1 MRGDQRLTGGRDVPG
16 FGYAHGCP
24 RKIHDGIGIASSYQ
38 VGNPGAIKARR
49 DPADRPTTGRDRCLL
64 GRRGDFRHSAAAGGR
79 GQPRPNHWTAED
91 FRGHHCKH
99 LEESRRLRPA
109 STEQAMTRPP
119 KRSMFAGDGVAAPL
133 QHATFRRIWLAS
145 LLSNLGLLIQ
155 AVGAAWAM
163 TQMTSSADKV
173 ALVQTALMLPVMLIS
188 MPAGAIADMYD
199 RRIVALISLAIAL
212 SGATALTVLAWLG
225 LVTPE
230 TLLAL
235 CFVVGSGMALFGP
248 AWQSS
253 VTEQVPPETL
263 PSAVALN
270 GISYNIARS
279 FGPAIGGI
287 VVAAAG
293 AVAAFAANAVL
304 YLPLLI
310 VLFLWRR
317 TSQPSRLPRE
327 RLNRAIVSGVRY
339 IANSPAIKIVLT
351 RTLVTGLIG
360 GSVSALMPLVARD
373 LLHGGAQTYGIMLG
387 AFGMGAVIG
396 ALNITEVR
404 KRMSGEAAIRACAL
418 SMGGAIAAV
427 ALSREP
433 VLTAAALVIAGAV
446 WMLAVALFN
455 IGVQLSAPRWVA
467 GRSLAAFQASIAGG
481 IAIGSWGWGRLT
493 DAVGVEAALLVSAA
507 LMLAS
512 PLLGLWLQMP
522 RIGARN
528 EDAEV
533 LADPEVQLSLTAR
546 SGPLVVEIEY
556 RVAQD
561 NARAFHNVMQE
572 VQLSRQRNG
581 AYGWSIARD
590 IADPELWTERYH
602 CPTWLDYLRQRNRS
616 TQSERALH
624 QRAIGFHLGPDPVRV
639 RRMLERPFGSV
650 RWKEDTPDRA
660 VSEVLPVTSSA
671 AGGST

>member
-1 MRGDQRLTGGRDVPG
+1 M
-16 FGYAHGCP
+16 
-24 RKIHDGIGIASSYQ
+24 
-38 VGNPGAIKARR
+38 
-49 DPADRPTTGRDRCLL
+49 
-64 GRRGDFRHSAAAGGR
+64 
-79 GQPRPNHWTAED
+79 
-91 FRGHHCKH
+91 
-99 LEESRRLRPA
+99 
-109 STEQAMTRPP
+109 TEQP
-119 KRSMFAGDGVAAPL
+119 KRSLFAADGVAAPL
-133 QHATFRRIWLAS
+133 RHAVFRRIWLAS

-155 AVGAAWAM
+155 GVGAAWAM
-163 TQMTSSADKV
+163 TQMTSSADMV
-173 ALVQTALMLPVMLIS
+173 ALVQTALMLPIMLIA

-199 RRIVALISLAIAL
+199 RRIVSLISLGIAL
-212 SGATALTVLAWLG
+212 AGATALTVLAWLD
-225 LVTPE
+225 LITPK
-230 TLLAL
+230 TLLAF
-235 CFVVGSGMALFGP
+235 CFIVGSGNALFGP

-253 VTEQVPPETL
+253 VSEQVPADTL

-287 VVAAAG
+287 IVATAG

-304 YLPLLI
+304 YIPLLV

-317 TSQPSRLPRE
+317 SSEPSRLPRE
-327 RLNRAIVSGVRY
+327 RLNRAIISGIRY
-339 IANSPAIKIVLT
+339 IANSPSIRIVLV
-351 RTLVTGLIG
+351 RTLVTGVIG
-360 GSVSALMPLVARD
+360 GSVMALMPLIARD
-373 LLHGGAQTYGIMLG
+373 LLHGGPQTYGILLG

-396 ALNITEVR
+396 ALNIGELR
-404 KRMSGEAAIRACAL
+404 QRMSGEAAIRACTIA
-418 SMGGAIAAV
+418 MAGAMTAV
-427 ALSREP
+427 ALSRQP
-433 VLTAAALVIAGAV
+433 VLTAAALVVAGAV
-446 WMLAVALFN
+446 WMAAVALFN

-481 IAIGSWGWGRLT
+481 IALGSWGWGHLT
-493 DAVGVEAALLVSAA
+493 DLAGVQTAMLVSAG
-507 LMLAS
+507 LMFAS
-512 PLLGLWLQMP
+512 PLLGLWLRMP
-522 RIGARN
+522 PVGARN

-533 LADPEVQLSLTAR
+533 LADPEVRLPLTAR

-556 RVAQD
+556 RVAQE

-624 QRAIGFHLGPDPVRV
+624 QRAIDFHLGPDPIRV

-660 VSEVLPVTSSA
+660 ASEVLPVATA
-671 AGGST
+671 AGSST

>member
-1 MRGDQRLTGGRDVPG
+1 MT
-16 FGYAHGCP
+16 
-24 RKIHDGIGIASSYQ
+24 
-38 VGNPGAIKARR
+38 
-49 DPADRPTTGRDRCLL
+49 
-64 GRRGDFRHSAAAGGR
+64 
-79 GQPRPNHWTAED
+79 QPKP
-91 FRGHHCKH
+91 
-99 LEESRRLRPA
+99 
-109 STEQAMTRPP
+109 
-119 KRSMFAGDGVAAPL
+119 SMFASDGVAAPL
-133 QHATFRRIWLAS
+133 RFTTFRRIWLAS

-199 RRIVALISLAIAL
+199 RRIVALVSLSIAL
-212 SGATALTVLAWLG
+212 AGATALTVLAWLA
-225 LVTPE
+225 LVTPKA
-230 TLLAL
+230 LLTF

-253 VTEQVPPETL
+253 VSEQVPAETL
-263 PSAVALN
+263 PSAIALN

-287 VVAAAG
+287 VVATAG

-304 YLPLLI
+304 YIPLLV

-317 TSQPSRLPRE
+317 TSAPSRLPRE
-327 RLNRAIVSGVRY
+327 RLSRAIVSGVRY
-339 IANSPAIKIVLT
+339 IANSPPIKIVLA

-360 GSVSALMPLVARD
+360 GSISALMPLVARD

-396 ALNITEVR
+396 ALNIGEVR
-404 KRMSGEAAIRACAL
+404 KRLSGEAAIRACAL

-427 ALSREP
+427 ALSHEP
-433 VLTAAALVIAGAV
+433 VLTAAALVVAGAV

-481 IAIGSWGWGRLT
+481 IAIGSWVWGRLT
-493 DAVGVEAALLVSAA
+493 DAAGVETALLVSAA

-512 PLLGLWLQMP
+512 PLLGWWLQMP
-522 RIGARN
+522 RVGARN

-561 NARAFHNVMQE
+561 NARAFHSVMQE

-624 QRAIGFHLGPDPVRV
+624 QLAMDFHLGPGPVRV

-660 VSEVLPVTSSA
+660 ATEVLPVASAA

>member
-1 MRGDQRLTGGRDVPG
+1 MTDQSKRMKFAT
-16 FGYAHGCP
+16 
-24 RKIHDGIGIASSYQ
+24 DGI
-38 VGNPGAIKARR
+38 
-49 DPADRPTTGRDRCLL
+49 
-64 GRRGDFRHSAAAGGR
+64 
-79 GQPRPNHWTAED
+79 
-91 FRGHHCKH
+91 
-99 LEESRRLRPA
+99 
-109 STEQAMTRPP
+109 
-119 KRSMFAGDGVAAPL
+119 AAPL
-133 QHATFRRIWLAS
+133 RHAPFRRIWLAS

-173 ALVQTALMLPVMLIS
+173 ALVQTALMLPIMLIA
-188 MPAGAIADMYD
+188 MPAGAVADMYD
-199 RRIVALISLAIAL
+199 RRIVALVSLSIGL
-212 SGATALTVLAWLG
+212 SGAVTLTALSWLG
-225 LVTPE
+225 LVTP
-230 TLLAL
+230 TLLLAF
-235 CFVVGSGMALFGP
+235 CFLVGSGMALFGP
-248 AWQSS
+248 AWQAS
-253 VTEQVPPETL
+253 VSEQVPTETL
-263 PSAVALN
+263 PAAVALN

-287 VVAAAG
+287 IVATAG
-293 AVAAFAANAVL
+293 AVAAFAANAAL
-304 YLPLLI
+304 YLPLLV

-317 TSQPSRLPRE
+317 ENEPSRLPRE

-339 IANSPAIKIVLT
+339 IANSPSIRIVLA
-351 RTLVTGLIG
+351 RTLVTGIIG
-360 GSVSALMPLVARD
+360 GSLSALMPLVARD

-396 ALNITEVR
+396 ALNISELR
-404 KRMSGEAAIRACAL
+404 KRLSGEAAIRACAL
-418 SMGGAIAAV
+418 SMGGAIIAV
-427 ALSREP
+427 AVSHEP
-433 VLTAAALVIAGAV
+433 VITAAALVIAGAV

-493 DAVGVEAALLVSAA
+493 DAAGVETALLISGG
-507 LMLAS
+507 LMLLS
-512 PLLGLWLQMP
+512 PLLGLWLTMP
-522 RIGARN
+522 PVGARN
-528 EDAEV
+528 EDAES
-533 LADPEVQLSLTAR
+533 LADPEVRLSLTGR

-556 RVAQD
+556 RIAQD
-561 NARAFHNVMQE
+561 NARAFHNVMQD

-624 QRAIGFHLGPDPVRV
+624 QQAMDFHIGPDPVRI

-650 RWKEDTPDRA
+650 RWKDDTPDRA
-660 VSEVLPVTSSA
+660 ANEVLPVVASA
-671 AGGST
+671 AGSSG

>member
-1 MRGDQRLTGGRDVPG
+1 MIKQ
-16 FGYAHGCP
+16 
-24 RKIHDGIGIASSYQ
+24 
-38 VGNPGAIKARR
+38 AIRSK
-49 DPADRPTTGRDRCLL
+49 
-64 GRRGDFRHSAAAGGR
+64 FAA
-79 GQPRPNHWTAED
+79 
-91 FRGHHCKH
+91 
-99 LEESRRLRPA
+99 
-109 STEQAMTRPP
+109 
-119 KRSMFAGDGVAAPL
+119 DGVTAPL
-133 QHATFRRIWLAS
+133 RHAAFRRIWLAS
-145 LLSNLGLLIQ
+145 LLSNFGLLIQ
-155 AVGAAWAM
+155 GVGAAWAM

-173 ALVQTALMLPVMLIS
+173 ALVQTALMLPIMLIS

-199 RRIVALISLAIAL
+199 RRIVALVSLAIAL
-212 SGATALTVLAWLG
+212 SGATALTVMAWLG

-230 TLLAL
+230 ILLAL
-235 CFVVGSGMALFGP
+235 CFVVGCGMALFGP

-253 VTEQVPPETL
+253 VSEQVPTETL

-287 VVAAAG
+287 VVATAG
-293 AVAAFAANAVL
+293 AVAAFATNALL
-304 YLPLLI
+304 YIPLLI

-317 TSQPSRLPRE
+317 SSEPSRLPRE
-327 RLNRAIVSGVRY
+327 RLNRAMVSGVRY
-339 IANSPAIKIVLT
+339 IANSPSIRIVLA

-360 GSVSALMPLVARD
+360 GSLSALMPLIARD
-373 LLHGGAQTYGIMLG
+373 LLHAGAQTYGIMLG

-396 ALNITEVR
+396 ALNIAEVR
-404 KRMSGEAAIRACAL
+404 KRMSGEAAVRACAL
-418 SMGGAIAAV
+418 SMAGAIAAV
-427 ALSREP
+427 AISRSP
-433 VLTAAALVIAGAV
+433 VLTAAALVVAGSV

-481 IAIGSWGWGRLT
+481 IAVGSWGWGRLT
-493 DAVGVEAALLVSAA
+493 DAAGVETALLVSAA
-507 LMLAS
+507 LMAAS
-512 PLLGLWLQMP
+512 PLLGLWLGMP
-522 RIGARN
+522 PIGARN

-533 LADPEVQLSLTAR
+533 LADPEVQLALTGR

-556 RVAQD
+556 RVAQES
-561 NARAFHNVMQE
+561 ARAFHNVMQE

-624 QRAIGFHLGPDPVRV
+624 QRAIGFHLGPDQVRV

-660 VSEVLPVTSSA
+660 ASEVLPVATA
-671 AGGST
+671 AGSST

>member
-1 MRGDQRLTGGRDVPG
+1 MTDQ
-16 FGYAHGCP
+16 
-24 RKIHDGIGIASSYQ
+24 
-38 VGNPGAIKARR
+38 
-49 DPADRPTTGRDRCLL
+49 
-64 GRRGDFRHSAAAGGR
+64 
-79 GQPRPNHWTAED
+79 
-91 FRGHHCKH
+91 
-99 LEESRRLRPA
+99 
-109 STEQAMTRPP
+109 P
-119 KRSMFAGDGVAAPL
+119 KRSRFATDSIAAPL
-133 QHATFRRIWLAS
+133 RHAVFRRIWLAS
-145 LLSNLGLLIQ
+145 LVSNLGILIQ
-155 AVGAAWAM
+155 GVGAAWAM

-173 ALVQTALMLPVMLIS
+173 ALVQTALMLPIMLIA
-188 MPAGAIADMYD
+188 MPAGAIADMHD
-199 RRIVALISLAIAL
+199 RRIVALVSLAIAL
-212 SGATALTVLAWLG
+212 VGATALTVLAWLG
-225 LVTPE
+225 LVTPNI
-230 TLLAL
+230 LLAL

-248 AWQSS
+248 AWQAS
-253 VTEQVPPETL
+253 VSEQVPAETL
-263 PSAVALN
+263 PAAVALN

-287 VVAAAG
+287 VVATAG
-293 AVAAFAANAVL
+293 AVAAFAVNAVL
-304 YLPLLI
+304 YLPLMV
-310 VLFLWRR
+310 VLFLWNR
-317 TSQPSRLPRE
+317 THEPSRLPRE

-339 IANSPAIKIVLT
+339 IANSPSIRIVLI

-396 ALNITEVR
+396 ALNIGEVR
-404 KRMSGEAAIRACAL
+404 RRMSGEAAVRACAI
-418 SMGGAIAAV
+418 SMAGAIAAV
-427 ALSREP
+427 ALSTSA
-433 VLTAAALVIAGAV
+433 VLTAVALVLAGAV

-481 IAIGSWGWGRLT
+481 IAIGSWGWGHLT
-493 DAVGVEAALLVSAA
+493 DIAGVEIALLVSAG
-507 LMLAS
+507 LMLLS
-512 PLLGLWLQMP
+512 PLLGIWLRMP
-522 RIGARN
+522 PVGARN
-528 EDAEV
+528 EDATEV
-533 LADPEVQLSLTAR
+533 LADPEVRLSLTGR

-561 NARAFHNVMQE
+561 SARAFHNVMQE

-602 CPTWLDYLRQRNRS
+602 CPTWLDYLRQRNRA

-624 QRAIGFHLGPDPVRV
+624 QRAIDFHLGPDPIRV

-660 VSEVLPVTSSA
+660 ANEVLPVVATA
-671 AGGST
+671 AGSST

>member
-1 MRGDQRLTGGRDVPG
+1 M
-16 FGYAHGCP
+16 
-24 RKIHDGIGIASSYQ
+24 
-38 VGNPGAIKARR
+38 
-49 DPADRPTTGRDRCLL
+49 
-64 GRRGDFRHSAAAGGR
+64 
-79 GQPRPNHWTAED
+79 
-91 FRGHHCKH
+91 
-99 LEESRRLRPA
+99 
-109 STEQAMTRPP
+109 TEQP
-119 KRSMFAGDGVAAPL
+119 KRAMFAGDGVAAPL
-133 QHATFRRIWLAS
+133 RHATFRRIWLAS

-199 RRIVALISLAIAL
+199 RRIVSIVSLSIAL

-225 LVTPE
+225 LVTPT
-230 TLLAL
+230 TLLAF

-253 VTEQVPPETL
+253 VSEQVPTETL

-287 VVAAAG
+287 VVATAG
-293 AVAAFAANAVL
+293 AVAAFAANALL
-304 YLPLLI
+304 YLPLLV
-310 VLFLWRR
+310 VLALWRR
-317 TSQPSRLPRE
+317 ENAPSRLPRE

-339 IANSPAIKIVLT
+339 IANSPPIKIVLA
-351 RTLVTGLIG
+351 RTMITGLIG
-360 GSVSALMPLVARD
+360 GSVSALMPLVTRD

-387 AFGMGAVIG
+387 AFGMGAVVG
-396 ALNITEVR
+396 ALNIGEVR
-404 KRMSGEAAIRACAL
+404 KRLGGEAAIRARAI
-418 SMGGAIAAV
+418 SMGGSIAAV
-427 ALSREP
+427 ALSHQR
-433 VLTAAALVIAGAV
+433 VLTAAALVVAGAA

-467 GRSLAAFQASIAGG
+467 GRSLAAFQAAISGG

-493 DAVGVEAALLVSAA
+493 DAAGVETALLVSAT
-507 LMLAS
+507 LMLLS
-512 PLLGLWLQMP
+512 PLLGHWLHMP
-522 RIGARN
+522 RVGARN

-624 QRAIGFHLGPDPVRV
+624 QSAIDFHLGPDPVRV

-650 RWKEDTPDRA
+650 RWKEETPDQAAR
-660 VSEVLPVTSSA
+660 EVLPVASA
-671 AGGST
+671 AAGSST

>member
-1 MRGDQRLTGGRDVPG
+1 MTDQ
-16 FGYAHGCP
+16 
-24 RKIHDGIGIASSYQ
+24 
-38 VGNPGAIKARR
+38 
-49 DPADRPTTGRDRCLL
+49 
-64 GRRGDFRHSAAAGGR
+64 
-79 GQPRPNHWTAED
+79 
-91 FRGHHCKH
+91 
-99 LEESRRLRPA
+99 
-109 STEQAMTRPP
+109 P
-119 KRSMFAGDGVAAPL
+119 KRSMFSAHGVAAPL
-133 QHATFRRIWLAS
+133 RHVVFRRIWLAS

-163 TQMTSSADKV
+163 TQMTPDADKV

-199 RRIVALISLAIAL
+199 RRIVALVSLSISL
-212 SGATALTVLAWLG
+212 SGATALTVLAWFG
-225 LVTPE
+225 LITPN
-230 TLLAL
+230 TLLAF

-253 VTEQVPPETL
+253 VSEQVPAETL

-287 VVAAAG
+287 VVATAG
-293 AVAAFAANAVL
+293 AVAAFASNALL
-304 YLPLLI
+304 YFPLLV
-310 VLFLWRR
+310 VLFLWNR
-317 TSQPSRLPRE
+317 TSEPSRLPRE

-339 IANSPAIKIVLT
+339 IANSPSIRIVLA

-396 ALNITEVR
+396 ALNISEIR
-404 KRMSGEAAIRACAL
+404 QRLSGESAVRACAL

-433 VLTAAALVIAGAV
+433 VLTAAALVVAGAA
-446 WMLAVALFN
+446 WMMAVALFN

-481 IAIGSWGWGRLT
+481 IAMGSWGWGHLT
-493 DAVGVEAALLVSAA
+493 NVAGVETALLVSAG

-512 PLLGLWLQMP
+512 PLLGLWLGMP
-522 RIGARN
+522 RVGARN
-528 EDAEV
+528 EDAED
-533 LADPEVQLSLTAR
+533 LADPEVRLSLTGR

-556 RVAQD
+556 RVAQE
-561 NARAFHNVMQE
+561 NARAFHNVMQD

-581 AYGWSIARD
+581 AYGWSVARD

-602 CPTWLDYLRQRNRS
+602 CPTWLDYLRQRNRA

-624 QRAIGFHLGPDPVRV
+624 LQAIAFHIGPDPVRI

-660 VSEVLPVTSSA
+660 STEVLPVVATA
-671 AGGST
+671 AGSST

>member
-1 MRGDQRLTGGRDVPG
+1 MTDQ
-16 FGYAHGCP
+16 
-24 RKIHDGIGIASSYQ
+24 
-38 VGNPGAIKARR
+38 
-49 DPADRPTTGRDRCLL
+49 
-64 GRRGDFRHSAAAGGR
+64 
-79 GQPRPNHWTAED
+79 
-91 FRGHHCKH
+91 
-99 LEESRRLRPA
+99 
-109 STEQAMTRPP
+109 P
-119 KRSMFAGDGVAAPL
+119 KRSMFAAHGLAAPL
-133 QHATFRRIWLAS
+133 RHVVFRRIWLAS

-163 TQMTSSADKV
+163 TQMTSDADKV

-199 RRIVALISLAIAL
+199 RRIVALVSLSISL

-225 LVTPE
+225 LVTPY

-253 VTEQVPPETL
+253 VSEQVPAETL

-287 VVAAAG
+287 VVATAG
-293 AVAAFAANAVL
+293 AVAAFAANALL
-304 YLPLLI
+304 YIPLLV
-310 VLFLWRR
+310 VLFLWNR
-317 TSQPSRLPRE
+317 TSEPSRLPRE

-339 IANSPAIKIVLT
+339 IANSPSIRIVLA

-396 ALNITEVR
+396 ALNIGEIR
-404 KRMSGEAAIRACAL
+404 RRLSGESAIRACAL

-427 ALSREP
+427 ALSRQP
-433 VLTAAALVIAGAV
+433 VLTAAALVVAGAV

-481 IAIGSWGWGRLT
+481 IAIGSWGWGHLT
-493 DAVGVEAALLVSAA
+493 NIAGVETALLVSAG
-507 LMLAS
+507 LMLVS
-512 PLLGLWLQMP
+512 PLLGLWLGMP
-522 RIGARN
+522 RVGARN

-533 LADPEVQLSLTAR
+533 LEDPEVRLSLTGR

-556 RVAQD
+556 RVAQE
-561 NARAFHNVMQE
+561 NARAFHNVMQD

-624 QRAIGFHLGPDPVRV
+624 QSAIAFHIGLDPVRI

-650 RWKEDTPDRA
+650 RWQDSTPDRA
-660 VSEVLPVTSSA
+660 TTEVLPVVATA
-671 AGGST
+671 AGSST

>member
-1 MRGDQRLTGGRDVPG
+1 MTEPPNRPS
-16 FGYAHGCP
+16 FAA
-24 RKIHDGIGIASSYQ
+24 DG
-38 VGNPGAIKARR
+38 
-49 DPADRPTTGRDRCLL
+49 
-64 GRRGDFRHSAAAGGR
+64 
-79 GQPRPNHWTAED
+79 
-91 FRGHHCKH
+91 
-99 LEESRRLRPA
+99 LR
-109 STEQAMTRPP
+109 
-119 KRSMFAGDGVAAPL
+119 APL
-133 QHATFRRIWLAS
+133 RHPVFRRIWFAS

-155 AVGAAWAM
+155 GVGAAWAM
-163 TQMTSSADKV
+163 TQMTTSADDV

-199 RRIVALISLAIAL
+199 RRIVALVSLSISL
-212 SGATALTVLAWLG
+212 SGATALS
-225 LVTPE
+225 
-230 TLLAL
+230 LLAGFHL
-235 CFVVGSGMALFGP
+235 ITPNILLAFCFVVGSGMALFGP

-253 VTEQVPPETL
+253 VSEQVPAETL

-287 VVAAAG
+287 VVATAG

-304 YLPLLI
+304 YIPLMV

-317 TSQPSRLPRE
+317 VSEPSRLPRE

-339 IANSPAIKIVLT
+339 IANSPSIRIVLA
-351 RTLVTGLIG
+351 RTLVTGVIG

-396 ALNITEVR
+396 ALNIAEVR
-404 KRMSGEAAIRACAL
+404 KRMTGEAAVRACAL
-418 SMGGAIAAV
+418 SMGGAIAAI
-427 ALSREP
+427 ALSHEP
-433 VLTAAALVIAGAV
+433 VLTAAALVVAGAA

-481 IAIGSWGWGRLT
+481 IAVGSWGWGRLT
-493 DAVGVEAALLVSAA
+493 DAAGVETALLVSAG
-507 LMLAS
+507 LMMLS
-512 PLLGLWLQMP
+512 PLLGLWLHMP

-528 EDAEV
+528 EDAEL

-556 RVAQD
+556 RVDQD
-561 NARAFHNVMQE
+561 NARAFHNVMQD

-624 QRAIGFHLGPDPVRV
+624 QRAMDFHLGPDPVRI

-660 VSEVLPVTSSA
+660 ASEVLPVVATA
-671 AGGST
+671 AGSST

>member
-1 MRGDQRLTGGRDVPG
+1 MTESPKRPP
-16 FGYAHGCP
+16 FAA
-24 RKIHDGIGIASSYQ
+24 DGITA
-38 VGNPGAIKARR
+38 P
-49 DPADRPTTGRDRCLL
+49 L
-64 GRRGDFRHSAAAGGR
+64 RHS
-79 GQPRPNHWTAED
+79 
-91 FRGHHCKH
+91 
-99 LEESRRLRPA
+99 
-109 STEQAMTRPP
+109 
-119 KRSMFAGDGVAAPL
+119 V
-133 QHATFRRIWLAS
+133 FRRIWLAS
-145 LLSNLGLLIQ
+145 LLSNLGILIQ
-155 AVGAAWAM
+155 GVGAAWAM

-173 ALVQTALMLPVMLIS
+173 ALVQTALMLPVMLIA
-188 MPAGAIADMYD
+188 MPAGAIADMHD
-199 RRIVALISLAIAL
+199 RRIVALVSLSIAL
-212 SGATALTVLAWLG
+212 IGATALTVLTWLH
-225 LVTPE
+225 LVNPPI
-230 TLLAL
+230 LLAL

-248 AWQSS
+248 AWQAS
-253 VTEQVPPETL
+253 VSEQVPAETL

-287 VVAAAG
+287 VVATAG

-304 YLPLLI
+304 YLPLMV
-310 VLFLWRR
+310 VLFLWKRV
-317 TSQPSRLPRE
+317 SEPSRLPRE

-339 IANSPAIKIVLT
+339 ITNSPSIRIVLT

-387 AFGMGAVIG
+387 AFGVGAVIG
-396 ALNITEVR
+396 ALNIGEIR
-404 KRMSGEAAIRACAL
+404 RRMSGEAAVRACAV
-418 SMGGAIAAV
+418 SMAGAIAAV
-427 ALSREP
+427 ALSRQP
-433 VLTAAALVIAGAV
+433 VLTAAALVVAGAV

-481 IAIGSWGWGRLT
+481 IAIGSWGWGHLT
-493 DAVGVEAALLVSAA
+493 DIAGVETALLVSAG
-507 LMLAS
+507 LMLVS
-512 PLLGLWLQMP
+512 PLLGLWLRMP
-522 RIGARN
+522 PIGARN
-528 EDAEV
+528 EASTEV
-533 LADPEVQLSLTAR
+533 LADPEVRLSLTGR

-561 NARAFHNVMQE
+561 SARAFHNVMQE

-602 CPTWLDYLRQRNRS
+602 CPTWLDYLRQRNRA

-624 QRAIGFHLGPDPVRV
+624 QQAIAFHLGPDPVRV

-660 VSEVLPVTSSA
+660 ANEVLPVATN